1 MAAPVLRPLSTG
13 EVLDVSFGLYRAL
26 FIPLLTVALA
36 SRAIPAIMGIYL
48 QAIGGFAAHWQLGT
62 VQFFIGIFLSAIGA
76 AATTYIVSG
85 AYLGTDV
92 TANDALRQALGLLGR
107 LLLLSL
113 MTSLIIGFGFLL
125 VIVPGMILLSGL
137 ALSTV
142 VLVLEAPISPNDA
155 MNRSWQLTKGSRWK
169 VLLTFFVAVLF
180 LMVGEGRERPRLEQM
195 TAGMGLANVCFLDE
209 RPREEVAAIL
219 CRELRDP
226 ANLDML
232 PQGPAAIKIQIEDLG
247 LCPRYSA
254 LAFENVTVKPSPEW
268 LQRRRPGDRR

>member
-48 QAIGGFAAHWQLGT
+48 QAIGGFAVHLRLGLL
-62 VQFFIGIFLSAIGA
+62 QFFIGIFLSAIGT

-92 TANDALRQALGLLGR
+92 SANDALRAALGLLGR

-113 MTSLIIGFGFLL
+113 MTSLVVGVGFLL
-125 VIVPGMILLSGL
+125 VIVPGFILLAGL
-137 ALSTV
+137 ALSTA
-142 VLVLEAPISPNDA
+142 VLVLESPISPNDA

-180 LMVGEGRERPRLEQM
+180 LLVPMMAIGAIGAVGSVVGLWSDMVTIVLISVLQIFIYPFVYIVITVLYYDMRVRKEGFDLEI
-195 TAGMGLANVCFLDE
+195 LA
-209 RPREEVAAIL
+209 RA
-219 CRELRDP
+219 
-226 ANLDML
+226 
-232 PQGPAAIKIQIEDLG
+232 
-247 LCPRYSA
+247 
-254 LAFENVTVKPSPEW
+254 T
-268 LQRRRPGDRR
+268 QRA

>member
-113 MTSLIIGFGFLL
+113 MTSLVIGFGFML
-125 VIVPGMILLSGL
+125 VIVPGLILLSGL
-137 ALSTV
+137 ALSTA
-142 VLVLEAPISPNDA
+142 VLVLESPISPNDA
-155 MNRSWQLTKGSRWK
+155 MSRSWQLTKGSRWK

-180 LMVGEGRERPRLEQM
+180 LMVPMMAVGALGAVGSVVGLWSELIPLVLISVLEIFVYPFVYIVITVLYYDMRVRKEGFDLEL
-195 TAGMGLANVCFLDE
+195 LA
-209 RPREEVAAIL
+209 
-219 CRELRDP
+219 
-226 ANLDML
+226 
-232 PQGPAAIKIQIEDLG
+232 
-247 LCPRYSA
+247 SA
-254 LAFENVTVKPSPEW
+254 T
-268 LQRRRPGDRR
+268 QRA